1 MMPRMHPSA
10 VLSSG
15 FLLLSTGLSSCTF
28 LPMFSSGGQ
37 ETPRT
42 LGARMEKHTEVLQ
55 KDIGERNA
63 SQPKS
68 MDAAAKYIAGN
79 FSDMGYAVT
88 MQPVSGG
95 NVKKGTAIYNILV
108 YKPGLYS
115 NNQSIVVG
123 ANYDS
128 SGRRNNG
135 SGTALL
141 LETARGLK
149 DIPTNHNIYFV
160 AYANGAEPAG
170 KSISSGA
177 CVHASTLSGNIGATN
192 ILGMIN
198 LEPQKLDAGGE
209 RKQPDPESSRE
220 AVLFTTTPHG
230 KKFAGQC
237 AAPFAKSWEQA
248 PATFHREPS
257 ALTGNDRHYAVL
269 GIPTVSCRCKYPVT
283 DARTE
288 EYVQALTDMIHQVA
302 DNDAP
307 EPAKNAGQ
315 GEKAS

>member
-55 KDIGERNA
+55 KDIGARNA

-68 MDAAAKYIAGN
+68 MEAAAKYIAGN

-95 NVKKGTAIYNILV
+95 NVKKGAAIYNILV

-177 CVHASTLSGNIGATN
+177 CVHAGTLSGSIGATN

-209 RKQPDPESSRE
+209 RKQPGPEASRE

-237 AAPFAKSWEQA
+237 AAPLHQILGAGA
-248 PATFHREPS
+248 HYLLPGTFRPHR
-257 ALTGNDRHYAVL
+257 
-269 GIPTVSCRCKYPVT
+269 
-283 DARTE
+283 
-288 EYVQALTDMIHQVA
+288 Q
-302 DNDAP
+302 
-307 EPAKNAGQ
+307 
-315 GEKAS
+315 

>member
-55 KDIGERNA
+55 KDIGARNA

-68 MDAAAKYIAGN
+68 MEAAAKYIAGN

-95 NVKKGTAIYNILV
+95 NVKKGAAIYNILV

-123 ANYDS
+123 TNYDS

-160 AYANGAEPAG
+160 A
-170 KSISSGA
+170 
-177 CVHASTLSGNIGATN
+177 
-192 ILGMIN
+192 
-198 LEPQKLDAGGE
+198 
-209 RKQPDPESSRE
+209 
-220 AVLFTTTPHG
+220 
-230 KKFAGQC
+230 
-237 AAPFAKSWEQA
+237 
-248 PATFHREPS
+248 
-257 ALTGNDRHYAVL
+257 
-269 GIPTVSCRCKYPVT
+269 
-283 DARTE
+283 
-288 EYVQALTDMIHQVA
+288 
-302 DNDAP
+302 
-307 EPAKNAGQ
+307 
-315 GEKAS
+315 

>member
-55 KDIGERNA
+55 KDIGARNA

-68 MDAAAKYIAGN
+68 MEAAAKYIAGN

-88 MQPVSGG
+88 MQPVSRG
-95 NVKKGTAIYNILV
+95 NVKKGAAIYNILV

-177 CVHASTLSGNIGATN
+177 CVHAGTLSGSIGAGCRRGTKTAGPGSLPGSRSVHDHPARQEICRPVRRPLRQ
-192 ILGMIN
+192 ILG
-198 LEPQKLDAGGE
+198 AGAHYLLPGTF
-209 RKQPDPESSRE
+209 R
-220 AVLFTTTPHG
+220 PHR
-230 KKFAGQC
+230 Q
-237 AAPFAKSWEQA
+237 
-248 PATFHREPS
+248 
-257 ALTGNDRHYAVL
+257 
-269 GIPTVSCRCKYPVT
+269 
-283 DARTE
+283 
-288 EYVQALTDMIHQVA
+288 
-302 DNDAP
+302 
-307 EPAKNAGQ
+307 
-315 GEKAS
+315 

>member
-1 MMPRMHPSA
+1 M
-10 VLSSG
+10 
-15 FLLLSTGLSSCTF
+15 
-28 LPMFSSGGQ
+28 
-37 ETPRT
+37 
-42 LGARMEKHTEVLQ
+42 
-55 KDIGERNA
+55 
-63 SQPKS
+63 
-68 MDAAAKYIAGN
+68 
-79 FSDMGYAVT
+79 
-88 MQPVSGG
+88 
-95 NVKKGTAIYNILV
+95 V

-128 SGRRNNG
+128 SGQRNNG

-160 AYANGAEPAG
+160 AYANGAKPAG

-177 CVHASTLSGNIGATN
+177 CVHASTLSGSIGATN

-209 RKQPDPESSRE
+209 RKQPGPESSRE

-248 PATFHREPS
+248 PTTFHREPS

-269 GIPTVSCRCKYPVT
+269 GIPTVSCRSKYPVT

-307 EPAKNAGQ
+307 EPAKTPARARKHPDVSLSPRYRDSFLLPWPPPSISTGMKERATSAITIGIQLSEYLCIRNEVREGP
-315 GEKAS
+315 ASVPRE

>member
-1 MMPRMHPSA
+1 M
-10 VLSSG
+10 
-15 FLLLSTGLSSCTF
+15 
-28 LPMFSSGGQ
+28 
-37 ETPRT
+37 
-42 LGARMEKHTEVLQ
+42 
-55 KDIGERNA
+55 
-63 SQPKS
+63 
-68 MDAAAKYIAGN
+68 
-79 FSDMGYAVT
+79 
-88 MQPVSGG
+88 
-95 NVKKGTAIYNILV
+95 KKGAAIYNILV

-177 CVHASTLSGNIGATN
+177 CVHAGTLSGSIGATN

-209 RKQPDPESSRE
+209 RKQPGPEACLLYTSPPPGRLHAFPGPAQCPGLWTGLCRGNTGFPMAHSLPHSPVR
-220 AVLFTTTPHG
+220 FTGTTLEKHG
-230 KKFAGQC
+230 RIH
-237 AAPFAKSWEQA
+237 PE
-248 PATFHREPS
+248 
-257 ALTGNDRHYAVL
+257 N
-269 GIPTVSCRCKYPVT
+269 RCV
-283 DARTE
+283 
-288 EYVQALTDMIHQVA
+288 
-302 DNDAP
+302 
-307 EPAKNAGQ
+307 
-315 GEKAS
+315 

>member
-55 KDIGERNA
+55 KDIGARNA

-68 MDAAAKYIAGN
+68 MEAAAKYIAGN

-95 NVKKGTAIYNILV
+95 NVKKGAAIYNILV

-128 SGRRNNG
+128 SGQRNNG

-177 CVHASTLSGNIGATN
+177 CVHASTLSGSIGATN

-198 LEPQKLDAGGE
+198 
-209 RKQPDPESSRE
+209 SRRR
-220 AVLFTTTPHG
+220 VLRQRLQLIKP
-230 KKFAGQC
+230 
-237 AAPFAKSWEQA
+237 
-248 PATFHREPS
+248 
-257 ALTGNDRHYAVL
+257 
-269 GIPTVSCRCKYPVT
+269 
-283 DARTE
+283 
-288 EYVQALTDMIHQVA
+288 
-302 DNDAP
+302 
-307 EPAKNAGQ
+307 
-315 GEKAS
+315 